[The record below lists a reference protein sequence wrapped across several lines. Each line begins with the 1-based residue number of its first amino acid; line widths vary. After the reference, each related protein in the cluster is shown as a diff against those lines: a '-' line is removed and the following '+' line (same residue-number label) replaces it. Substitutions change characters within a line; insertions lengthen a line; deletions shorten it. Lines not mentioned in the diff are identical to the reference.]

1 MKLKVR
7 LQLSLVPDRL
17 SYKEMYD
24 VQWKYDSSWTE
35 SYNSY
40 EKNKHK
46 LIQMI
51 KHDIENY
58 HNKLPKLEKLAQNLT
73 EKYFSAHNL
82 LNTIKEYEKVYGKE
96 KEKI

>member
-1 MKLKVR
+1 MPM
-7 LQLSLVPDRL
+7 VPDRL

-24 VQWKYDSSWTE
+24 IQWKYDSTWTE
-35 SYNSY
+35 SYESY
-40 EKNKHK
+40 EKNKQK

-58 HNKLPKLEKLAQNLT
+58 ESKLPKLEKLAQNLT

-82 LNTIKEYEKVYGKE
+82 LNTIKNYEVTYGEEKKEKVRNRV
-96 KEKI
+96 